1 VIRLTVFTRPGWLQ
15 NAGAVHSAEQMRN
28 YAGAMLIAGSGGS
41 GSMQSRGGVHTALG
55 FEMQVVAAG
64 SPSMN
69 VVVRSGLCAIPGT
82 EGAQQGTYGLGN
94 DGDVTLAI
102 SAAHATLARIDL
114 VIARIRDTAYSGGA
128 DTGVL
133 EVVTGTPAGSP
144 VAPVLP
150 ANSLELGRVTVAALA
165 TSITNGNI
173 SMDNRRFL
181 AAVGGVISAKST
193 DSHVNLLSTG
203 QPVYDTDTGRF
214 KLATDNGTNFKTV
227 FTGVNVQK
235 FTSGG
240 TWNKPVG
247 AQRVRIRVQA
257 GGGGG
262 GASNAA
268 SAGENSKGGGGG
280 GGGYSESWLDAS
292 ALAATVAVT
301 VGAGG
306 ASSSNGG
313 NSSFGAHVTANGG
326 SAGGTAFSS
335 SAPGFAAQGGAGGAA
350 GTGDI
355 AVVGGGG
362 GMGNGSGNLAGSG
375 PGGSSVLGGGA
386 SGRSTGGVGSS
397 FAGTAGGVYG
407 GGGGGALSSS
417 TGGAASGGAGAAG
430 IVIVETFGV

>member
-1 VIRLTVFTRPGWLQ
+1 MTVFTQPGWLQ

-28 YAGAMLIAGSGGS
+28 YVGSMLQTGSGGT
-41 GSMQSRGGVHTALG
+41 GSMQGRGGVHPALG
-55 FEMQVVAAG
+55 FEMQVTATG
-64 SPSMN
+64 SPSMAII
-69 VVVRSGLCAIPGT
+69 VKSGLCAIPGT

-94 DGDVTLAI
+94 DGDVTIAI
-102 SAAHATLARIDL
+102 SAAHATLGRIDL
-114 VIARIRDTAYSGGA
+114 VIARIRDTAYSGGVNS
-128 DTGVL
+128 GVL

-144 VAPVLP
+144 AVPSLP
-150 ANSLELGRVTVAALA
+150 NNSLELGRVTVGPAV
-165 TSITNGNI
+165 TSIVSGNI
-173 SMDNRRFL
+173 SLASRRIL
-181 AAVGGVISAKST
+181 AGVGGVIQSQST
-193 DSHVNLLSTG
+193 ESHVNLLFAG

-214 KLATDNGTNFKTV
+214 KLSTDNGTNFKTV

-235 FTSGG
+235 FTAGG
-240 TWNKPVG
+240 TWNKPTG
-247 AQRVRIRVQA
+247 AQRVRVRVQA

-268 SAGENSKGGGGG
+268 AAGENSKGGGGG
-280 GGGYSESWLDAS
+280 GGSYSESWLDAS
-292 ALAATVAVT
+292 ALAATVAIT

-306 ASSSNGG
+306 ASSTNGG

-326 SAGGTAFSS
+326 LAGGTAFSS
-335 SAPGFAAQGGAGGAA
+335 PAPGFAAQGGAGGPV
-350 GTGDI
+350 GVGDI
-355 AVVGGGG
+355 ACVGGGG

-375 PGGSSVLGGGA
+375 PGGSSALGGGA

-417 TGGAASGGAGAAG
+417 GAAGAAGGAGGAG